1 MTLRKR
7 CGPPAWR
14 RKARTKF
21 LPKKIRD
28 KIVLT
33 WNRVN
38 TRSCPRSAASF
49 FCRSSEND
57 VRTINGTHNVSD
69 TTPLYGYPLPPTTE
83 PETRRAAKERREQY
97 QRQMK

>member
-33 WNRVN
+33 AS
-38 TRSCPRSAASF
+38 THGAALALRPL

-57 VRTINGTHNVSD
+57 VRTITGTHNVSD
-69 TTPLYGYPLPPTTE
+69 TTPLYDILSLLLLNF
-83 PETRRAAKERREQY
+83 ETRRAAKERREQY